1 MISNLRYLLPAA
13 GKAAAKK
20 GSRNLLFELA
30 GQSLPGALASGG
42 LTGIMTGDPGAGFAV
57 GLSDLLG
64 STAIAR
70 GLASRRLAKGIRG
83 LDHKGGATG
92 GIARG
97 LGGRWAKTEVAPGV
111 MGPSRYL
118 TSIPQNIGI
127 MGTTFMTPMLVE
139 PMFAKGQQQLAGQG
153 ATTAQQLTQRQNVN
167 QSLMTGPMSAGTMFQ
182 LAGTPVPND
191 VRGIY

>member
-1 MISNLRYLLPAA
+1 MALAALKYLPKA
-13 GKAAAKK
+13 GGLTKE
-20 GSRNLLFELA
+20 LLL
-30 GQSLPGALASGG
+30 QSLPGALASGG
-42 LTGIMTGDPGAGFAV
+42 LTGLMTGDPMAGLAV
-57 GLSDLLG
+57 GGTDLLG

-70 GLASRRLAKGIRG
+70 VLGSRRLNTKLAKMGVPNLGI
-83 LDHKGGATG
+83 KSP
-92 GIARG
+92 
-97 LGGRWAKTEVAPGV
+97 LGGRWGKVELDDGT

-118 TSIPQNIGI
+118 TSVPQNIGI

-139 PMFAKGQQQLAGQG
+139 PMFAKNQQQLAGQG

-167 QSLMTGPMSAGTMFQ
+167 QSLMTGPMSTGTMFQ

>member
-1 MISNLRYLLPAA
+1 MRQVLTALKYFKPPASAGGLTKELL
-13 GKAAAKK
+13 
-20 GSRNLLFELA
+20 L
-30 GQSLPGALASGG
+30 QSVPGALASGG
-42 LTGIMTGDPGAGFAV
+42 LTGLMTGDPLAGLAV
-57 GLSDLLG
+57 GGTDLLG

-70 GLASRRLAKGIRG
+70 ALGSRRLNAKLAKMGAPNLGI
-83 LDHKGGATG
+83 KSP
-92 GIARG
+92 
-97 LGGRWAKTEVAPGV
+97 LGGRWAKVELADGT

-118 TSIPQNIGI
+118 TSVPQNVGI

-139 PMFAKGQQQLAGQG
+139 PMFAKKQQQQLAGQG

>member
-1 MISNLRYLLPAA
+1 MRQVLTALKYFKPPASAGGLTKELL
-13 GKAAAKK
+13 
-20 GSRNLLFELA
+20 L
-30 GQSLPGALASGG
+30 QSVPGALASGG
-42 LTGIMTGDPGAGFAV
+42 LTGLMTGDPLAGLAV
-57 GLSDLLG
+57 GGTDLLG

-70 GLASRRLAKGIRG
+70 VLGSRRLNAKLAKMGAPNLGIGSPLGGEWLQTRATR
-83 LDHKGGATG
+83 KGGAF
-92 GIARG
+92 
-97 LGGRWAKTEVAPGV
+97 
-111 MGPSRYL
+111 GPEMYR
-118 TSIPQNIGI
+118 TSVPQNIGI

-139 PMFAKGQQQLAGQG
+139 PMFAKKQQQQLAGQG